1 MRNLW
6 IQTSYGEMHNCRH
19 DWPNHQLQVEFGKTE
34 FWSLPVQLDLQPLF
48 WKNLPKLKNEIR
60 VLKIHSV
67 VRCTLT
73 HNQIEKFSSTHES
86 MREKD
91 RLYSIQKSPIVNLD
105 KVKALVSEFRIDQ
118 GRSLES
124 VIFKFRII
132 YQDFNP
138 IWFENFQPILYIEI
152 RNFSK

>member
-1 MRNLW
+1 
-6 IQTSYGEMHNCRH
+6 
-19 DWPNHQLQVEFGKTE
+19 
-34 FWSLPVQLDLQPLF
+34 
-48 WKNLPKLKNEIR
+48 
-60 VLKIHSV
+60 
-67 VRCTLT
+67 
-73 HNQIEKFSSTHES
+73 

-138 IWFENFQPILYIEI
+138 ILI
-152 RNFSK
+152 